1 MTENKAEEQR
11 CLNRVIYFMFIC
23 LFIMYVRVCMYV
35 CVCVCVCVCTLYFTK
50 SFCLLVQ
57 VMELID
63 EYNAREKFVAA
74 VIVEPIQAEGGEFVC
89 TIMLMPVPYFTRI
102 LDSHFSNFSYLN
114 NLQGYV
120 EGLLSVP

>member
-1 MTENKAEEQR
+1 MSV
-11 CLNRVIYFMFIC
+11 CMCVYVHVC
-23 LFIMYVRVCMYV
+23 VRVRA
-35 CVCVCVCVCTLYFTK
+35 CVCVCTLYK
-50 SFCLLVQ
+50 DFCLLVQ

-74 VIVEPIQAEGGEFVC
+74 VIVEPIQSEGGEFVC

-120 EGLLSVP
+120 ERLLSVP